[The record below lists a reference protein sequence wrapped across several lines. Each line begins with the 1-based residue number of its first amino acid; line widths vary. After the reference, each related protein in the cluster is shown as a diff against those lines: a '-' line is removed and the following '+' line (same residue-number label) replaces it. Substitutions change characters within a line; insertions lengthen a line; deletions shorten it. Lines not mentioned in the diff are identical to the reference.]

1 MNSLTRT
8 KDIISYRIIWK
19 LIFAERVD
27 SAKPLDKLKNYWPLH
42 FTVNNDKVLP
52 MGLHCMESE
61 EPLKAVDSLEANP
74 TEHWKSNTTV

>member
-1 MNSLTRT
+1 
-8 KDIISYRIIWK
+8 
-19 LIFAERVD
+19 
-27 SAKPLDKLKNYWPLH
+27 
-42 FTVNNDKVLP
+42 